1 MPSIPRMPDLR
12 ITLPGLPT
20 GPIVIQPGEVARSV
34 GRVARATAA
43 PLLPRRSLESA
54 VGGRTVLVTGASY
67 GIGRATA
74 ERVVNAGATTLVV
87 ARGEQGLREFVR
99 EVERAGGAAHAYP
112 CDLSDMDAIDALA
125 ERIAADGH
133 EVELLVNNAARSIRR
148 SLAETQGR
156 LHDFER
162 TMRLNFFG
170 AVHLTMAL
178 LPGMRERGRGHV
190 VNVSTI
196 GTQTGN
202 PRFAAYLA
210 SKAALEAFARVAA
223 AECLGD
229 GVRFSTVHMPI
240 VRTPMIEP
248 TAAYEGVPA
257 WSTGRAAALVCEAL
271 RTRAANVGPRAGT
284 AVEVLTALSPDAAN
298 EVLHT
303 LYRGS
308 AT

>member
-1 MPSIPRMPDLR
+1 
-12 ITLPGLPT
+12 
-20 GPIVIQPGEVARSV
+20 
-34 GRVARATAA
+34 
-43 PLLPRRSLESA
+43 
-54 VGGRTVLVTGASY
+54 
-67 GIGRATA
+67 
-74 ERVVNAGATTLVV
+74 
-87 ARGEQGLREFVR
+87 
-99 EVERAGGAAHAYP
+99 
-112 CDLSDMDAIDALA
+112 MDAVDALA
-125 ERIAADGH
+125 GRLSADGH
-133 EVELLVNNAARSIRR
+133 EVDVLVNNAARSIRR
-148 SLAETQGR
+148 SLAATQGR

-178 LPGMRERGRGHV
+178 LPGMRARGRGHV
-190 VNVSTI
+190 VNISTI

-257 WSTGRAAALVCEAL
+257 WSTDRAAALVCEAL
-271 RTRAANVGPRAGT
+271 RTRSANVGPRAGT
-284 AVEVLTALSPDAAN
+284 AAEVLSALSPDAAN

-308 AT
+308 AA